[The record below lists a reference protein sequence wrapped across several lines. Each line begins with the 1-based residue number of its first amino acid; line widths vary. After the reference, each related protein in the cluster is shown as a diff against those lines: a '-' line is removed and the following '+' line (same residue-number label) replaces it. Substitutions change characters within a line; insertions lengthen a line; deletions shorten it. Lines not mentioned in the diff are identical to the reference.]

1 MKLARI
7 CGRFRRGPLDCPAG
21 GVDKAVPAE
30 VITRALM
37 RRFRSRKTDPFSER
51 MLAALRREF
60 DGHAVKKIDE

>member
-1 MKLARI
+1 
-7 CGRFRRGPLDCPAG
+7 
-21 GVDKAVPAE
+21 VDTAVPAE